1 MITRQS
7 CYIALYK
14 LKDAGINID
23 SQIELM
29 TKNPGV
35 PREVILFLRENS
47 PQFQY
52 YRYLQKHQKALV
64 KNILNYDTFD
74 NIGKVKVCSSLITRA
89 MIAIEY
95 KDFDQSL
102 MYDLDLEGLSEALSE
117 AFNDQDYSKLNESLE
132 KQRESMK
139 LFLKEKE

>member
-7 CYIALYK
+7 CYLALYK
-14 LKDAGINID
+14 LKNAGINID

-29 TKNPGV
+29 TKSPGV

-102 MYDLDLEGLSEALSE
+102 MYELDLEGLSEALSK

-139 LFLKEKE
+139 LFLKEK